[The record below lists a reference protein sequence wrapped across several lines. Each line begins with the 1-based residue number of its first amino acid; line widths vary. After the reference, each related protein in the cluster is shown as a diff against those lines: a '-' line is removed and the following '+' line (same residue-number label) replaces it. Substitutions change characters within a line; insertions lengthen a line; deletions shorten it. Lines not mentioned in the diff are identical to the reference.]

1 MAPLQSPDHSAILFH
16 GMSVAP
22 LKAATRPPLV
32 DGLFY
37 PARREAL
44 AAAIDHFLSR
54 PDTPRGARFAVISPH
69 AGYELAGAVMGAAF
83 RAVADRPVRTAVIL
97 GPVHRD
103 PEEAVY
109 LPDSSVFA
117 TPLGPVPVDA
127 EAIASL
133 AASDPLY
140 RRDDI
145 PHLEEH
151 CLELQ
156 LPFLVRLFPGLSIVP
171 LLVGASGKAAAETL
185 CRTLE
190 AVFAARAG
198 STVFVVTANAAS
210 YMSGRDTDRERA
222 DFEDLLGK
230 RDWKGI
236 LSAAE
241 SRRISACG
249 STAVAAILRL
259 AGDGCAVDLLARGS
273 SEESGEDRERTV
285 HYAAVGISRAGE

>member
-1 MAPLQSPDHSAILFH
+1 MAHLQSPDHSAILFG

-44 AAAIDHFLSR
+44 AAAIDLFLSR
-54 PDTPRGARFAVISPH
+54 SDTPRAARFAVISPH
-69 AGYELAGAVMGAAF
+69 AGFEHAGAVMGAAF
-83 RAVADRPVRTAVIL
+83 RAVADRPARTAVIV

-103 PEEAVY
+103 PEDAIY
-109 LPDSSVFA
+109 LPESTIFA
-117 TPLGPVPVDA
+117 TPLGPVPVDE
-127 EAIASL
+127 EAVAAL

-140 RRDDI
+140 RRNDI

-171 LLVGASGKAAAETL
+171 LLVGAVGKAAAETL
-185 CRTLE
+185 CRTLDT
-190 AVFAARAG
+190 VFAARVDT
-198 STVFVVTANAAS
+198 TVFVVTANVAS
-210 YMSGRDTDRERA
+210 YMAGRDTERERA
-222 DFEDLLGK
+222 ALEDLLGS

-236 LSAAE
+236 ITAAE
-241 SRRISACG
+241 NRRISACG
-249 STAVAAILRL
+249 TTAIAAILRL
-259 AGDGCAVDLLARGS
+259 AGPGCTVEVLARGR
-273 SEESGEDRERTV
+273 SEEPGEDRERTV